1 MVCFRENLP
10 RGRTKKQKIILQEA
24 QFMEQY
30 STPLTPEQQS
40 HNKQSVT
47 AMVLGIVSLVVTWF
61 PIIGLVLAIVGLTM
75 SRSNRRFAEAH
86 GFKENSMNTAGYVTS
101 VVGLIAGII
110 TILVTL
116 LIIAFGFVALAG
128 LINYADMSQIFY

>member
-1 MVCFRENLP
+1 
-10 RGRTKKQKIILQEA
+10 
-24 QFMEQY
+24 MEQY

-61 PIIGLVLAIVGLTM
+61 PVIGLVLAIVGLTM

-101 VVGLIAGII
+101 VVGLVLGIL
-110 TILVTL
+110 TILV
-116 LIIAFGFVALAG
+116 IILAIVLGFVAFAGIWHLAD
-128 LINYADMSQIFY
+128 LPRMFY

>member
-1 MVCFRENLP
+1 
-10 RGRTKKQKIILQEA
+10 
-24 QFMEQY
+24 MEQY
-30 STPLTPEQQS
+30 TPLTPEQQS

-61 PIIGLVLAIVGLTM
+61 PVVGLVLAIVGLTM

-101 VVGLIAGII
+101 VVGLIAGILSI
-110 TILVTL
+110 VVTILV
-116 LIIAFGFVALAG
+116 IAFGIAAAAG
-128 LINYADMSQIFY
+128 IWNYVVLPEII

>member
-1 MVCFRENLP
+1 
-10 RGRTKKQKIILQEA
+10 
-24 QFMEQY
+24 MEQY

-101 VVGLIAGII
+101 IVGLVLGIL
-110 TILVTL
+110 TIIVTVLV
-116 LIIAFGFVALAG
+116 IVFGFVVFANVVRVNG
-128 LINYADMSQIFY
+128 FPHVFY